1 MGADGCNVLIE
12 GREQTLNHVRT
23 VHRFVLTLSDPQIIG
38 RRRAAQRMMGGALKA
53 LPSYARADS
62 PGANVF
68 AMLEFELLKI
78 ATK

>member
-1 MGADGCNVLIE
+1 M
-12 GREQTLNHVRT
+12 
-23 VHRFVLTLSDPQIIG
+23 LSDPQIIG

-53 LPSYARADS
+53 LPAYAFTDS
-62 PGANVF
+62 EGSNAF

>member
-1 MGADGCNVLIE
+1 
-12 GREQTLNHVRT
+12 
-23 VHRFVLTLSDPQIIG
+23 VHRFELTLSDPQIIG
-38 RRRAAQRMMGGALKA
+38 RRRAAQRMMGSALKA